1 MCRVEGPNTTRNQNR
16 DVCTWSICKFSL
28 NTSPLTRHCFDKI
41 IIKSDFS
48 RDVVSFD
55 PTFLYNISKKSMC
68 VFKFRCVGSKDPTP
82 QNISKKSMCVCLNSD
97 VDFSRNVGPFDPTFL
112 YNIS

>member
-1 MCRVEGPNTTRNQNR
+1 MCVLIPMCRVEGPNTTRNQNR

-28 NTSPLTRHCFDKI
+28 NTSPMTRHCFDKI

-55 PTFLYNISKKSMC
+55 PTFLYNLSKKSI
-68 VFKFRCVGSKDPTP
+68 FYT
-82 QNISKKSMCVCLNSD
+82 IILKKVCVCFNS
-97 VDFSRNVGPFDPTFL
+97 VV
-112 YNIS
+112 